1 VRRLRWISGIIWV
14 LSWRTIYLEIFRWH
28 HMTRSLRFSPPP
40 PAAPMGAPPQPGAPL
55 IGVCAASVAAPLV
68 FLAATIAGRAR
79 GGAPRAPRRTAAR
92 PGS

>member
-1 VRRLRWISGIIWV
+1 MRRLRWISGIIWV

-40 PAAPMGAPPQPGAPL
+40 PAAGMSTPPKAGAPL
-55 IGVCAASVAAPLV
+55 IGVCAAAVAAPLV
-68 FLAATIAGRAR
+68 FLAATIAGRPR
-79 GGAPRAPRRTAAR
+79 GGPPRAPRRTAGR